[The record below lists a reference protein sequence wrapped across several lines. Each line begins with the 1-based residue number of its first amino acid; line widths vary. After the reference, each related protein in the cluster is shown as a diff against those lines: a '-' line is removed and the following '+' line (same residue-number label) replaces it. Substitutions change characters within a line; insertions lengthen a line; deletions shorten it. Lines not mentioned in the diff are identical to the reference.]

1 MGCTSHARLRS
12 CTCPPTANTRASH
25 AAAMPRTALVTNR
38 RPCSMPFTLYLCP
51 LPLRCCVLPAGA
63 PRSLRCCVLNFW
75 CCRDALLCPSLHVAH
90 LLRLP
95 AVMPDA
101 SLTSFLSDRLRSC
114 LPRTWAHCPPA
125 LQVPSR
131 RTGPAPAPRSP
142 PPTAPWPWTTWRP
155 AASPSPTRPTP
166 GPPSSLRTRARA
178 PNKKTLGK
186 DSKAAL
192 AKLPTDE
199 GPDTLEEQAVAIGV
213 AWPTLYKL
221 VQAGAF
227 GCAIEQLL
235 AALAAE
241 DPKAAVGNLF
251 NKEYSAFSTPALSA
265 AAPTP
270 PMALSALSAAA
281 PTPLTALL
289 ALSAAAPTPPTALSA
304 LPAAAPAPPVTFAL
318 AATPALSAAAP
329 TPTERYPNRTLPR
342 HLPQQNGE
350 CCQLVARF
358 PSALIGCQCIAEPG
372 WQACVE
378 LIAADKLAGRYRP
391 VLVLTDMRK
400 ACRHMCWLH
409 GAQIC
414 KSQELSL
421 PHAACVMKAV
431 LRQPKIGSEEAV
443 ARGAVAS
450 GSQPKPDLLSAVLNC
465 RRLPRQGPAT
475 RAQAVGEGISEDG
488 STASLLSLTGMM
500 SRTCTCAL

>member
-1 MGCTSHARLRS
+1 
-12 CTCPPTANTRASH
+12 
-25 AAAMPRTALVTNR
+25 
-38 RPCSMPFTLYLCP
+38 MPFTLYLCP

-270 PMALSALSAAA
+270 
-281 PTPLTALL
+281 
-289 ALSAAAPTPPTALSA
+289 
-304 LPAAAPAPPVTFAL
+304 
-318 AATPALSAAAP
+318 
-329 TPTERYPNRTLPR
+329 TERYPNRTLPR

-400 ACRHMCWLH
+400 ACRHMCWLHGACWHMCWLHGACRHMCGLHGACRHMCWLHGACRHMCWLH